1 MQVSFFSGLELVGSG
16 GTCKY
21 QWIGYLLIQYWR
33 KEIILARFTFV
44 LNLLRFFLFQ
54 SFLIEYIVV
63 TQFITRTF
71 YKINV
76 LGNNTMLCTNHGG
89 MLGMGGLKDAC
100 KATRRITRQLHIV
113 TDHFPNSMLFDTR
126 NLQLHQAF
134 SGFPYPFLPSYE
146 SSLYVFCVLE
156 PIFPYSD
163 ICSLQQYVCN
173 VFHQN
178 AKHEF
183 LSTSTTTSRVA
194 INKNVVMMFL

>member
-44 LNLLRFFLFQ
+44 LNLLWFFLFQ

-134 SGFPYPFLPSYE
+134 SGFPYLFYPHMNLLCMYFVFWNPSFLTQISVAY
-146 SSLYVFCVLE
+146 SSMYVMYF
-156 PIFPYSD
+156 IRM
-163 ICSLQQYVCN
+163 
-173 VFHQN
+173 
-178 AKHEF
+178 
-183 LSTSTTTSRVA
+183 LSTNSCLQVLLLVEQRS
-194 INKNVVMMFL
+194 IKMLL

>member
-1 MQVSFFSGLELVGSG
+1 MMQVSFFSGLELVGSG

-100 KATRRITRQLHIV
+100 KATRRITRQLHIG

-134 SGFPYPFLPSYE
+134 SGFPYLFYPHMNLLCMYFVFQNPSFLTQISVAY
-146 SSLYVFCVLE
+146 SSMYVMYF
-156 PIFPYSD
+156 IRM
-163 ICSLQQYVCN
+163 
-173 VFHQN
+173 
-178 AKHEF
+178 
-183 LSTSTTTSRVA
+183 LSTNSCLQVLLLVEQRS
-194 INKNVVMMFL
+194 IKMLL

>member
-100 KATRRITRQLHIV
+100 KATRRITRSYIQLLII
-113 TDHFPNSMLFDTR
+113 FQIPCCLI
-126 NLQLHQAF
+126 
-134 SGFPYPFLPSYE
+134 
-146 SSLYVFCVLE
+146 LE
-156 PIFPYSD
+156 
-163 ICSLQQYVCN
+163 ICSYIRHFQDSLT
-173 VFHQN
+173 F
-178 AKHEF
+178 F
-183 LSTSTTTSRVA
+183 TL
-194 INKNVVMMFL
+194 I